1 MDVCN
6 HILVSKTSAPP
17 VPPDEFYIWTQS
29 DQPEVLNFTTCVS
42 YIDIDS
48 IVQKIVP
55 CAIHRYLH
63 GNSDTKSLL
72 EHGARKDGYDN
83 AYLEGETFIAPE

>member
-1 MDVCN
+1 MPSV
-6 HILVSKTSAPP
+6 
-17 VPPDEFYIWTQS
+17 
-29 DQPEVLNFTTCVS
+29 
-42 YIDIDS
+42 S

-55 CAIHRYLH
+55 CAIYRYLH

-72 EHGARKDGYDN
+72 EHGARKDGHDN